1 MNPLSRLNPTSKSAL
16 MFSAVLACSMVLALT
31 GHLSG
36 AEWAGFVQ
44 VTLPAFVVGETARK
58 FAKKEEG

>member
-16 MFSAVLACSMVLALT
+16 MFTAVLACSMVLALT

-44 VTLPAFVVGETARK
+44 MVLSVFIAGETARK